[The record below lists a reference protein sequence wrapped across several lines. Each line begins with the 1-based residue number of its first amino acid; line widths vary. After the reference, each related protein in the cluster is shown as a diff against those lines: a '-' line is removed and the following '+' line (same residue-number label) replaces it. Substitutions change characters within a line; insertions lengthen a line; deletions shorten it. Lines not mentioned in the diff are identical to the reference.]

1 VQNRKSRPNLALDST
16 VPTRPSV
23 GIQRRPQA
31 KFPEVGQTLSSY
43 RYDAFQNQPPRRA
56 HGKAVKAKK
65 RWSKKKIALLVA
77 LPFLLIAA
85 FLIIKFGYNLSK
97 IFQGNVFGILS
108 SSKLKGED
116 EGRVNIL
123 IAGNSAD
130 DIGHN
135 GGNLTD
141 SIMVLSVDTRNNK
154 ALLLSVPRD
163 LYVDIPG
170 YRHGKINEAYVA
182 GESQNFHQDGYPDG
196 GMGLLEK
203 TIYQTLG
210 IKSHYYAL
218 INYTA
223 LRDMVN
229 AVGGIDV
236 NIQSTNPRGL
246 YDPSKDYATGG
257 VLVNL
262 SNGWHHLNGAEALNL
277 ARARGDAY
285 GSYGYGNSDFT
296 RTANQRLMLL
306 ALKSKATSSGV
317 LTNPIKLSKL
327 ADAVG
332 NNIKSDMKLSEVRR
346 LYTITKDIGNN
357 KIASA
362 GLNDLSGNNYLASAR
377 NASGSVLIPAAGQ
390 DDFSEIQAALR
401 RLFSNNQ
408 IVNEDAKVVVL
419 NATNTY
425 GIAAANKT
433 KLVAKFVTVTA
444 IADARATADTSTII
458 NASKGSKP
466 ATLALLKQMY
476 GNQVT
481 TNNTYSARYPD
492 ADFIVLV
499 GADKLDDYKRNL

>member
-1 VQNRKSRPNLALDST
+1 
-16 VPTRPSV
+16 
-23 GIQRRPQA
+23 
-31 KFPEVGQTLSSY
+31 
-43 RYDAFQNQPPRRA
+43 
-56 HGKAVKAKK
+56 
-65 RWSKKKIALLVA
+65 
-77 LPFLLIAA
+77 
-85 FLIIKFGYNLSK
+85 
-97 IFQGNVFGILS
+97 
-108 SSKLKGED
+108 
-116 EGRVNIL
+116 
-123 IAGNSAD
+123 
-130 DIGHN
+130 
-135 GGNLTD
+135 
-141 SIMVLSVDTRNNK
+141 
-154 ALLLSVPRD
+154 
-163 LYVDIPG
+163 
-170 YRHGKINEAYVA
+170 
-182 GESQNFHQDGYPDG
+182 
-196 GMGLLEK
+196 
-203 TIYQTLG
+203 
-210 IKSHYYAL
+210 
-218 INYTA
+218 
-223 LRDMVN
+223 
-229 AVGGIDV
+229 
-236 NIQSTNPRGL
+236 
-246 YDPSKDYATGG
+246 
-257 VLVNL
+257 
-262 SNGWHHLNGAEALNL
+262 
-277 ARARGDAY
+277 
-285 GSYGYGNSDFT
+285 
-296 RTANQRLMLL
+296 
-306 ALKSKATSSGV
+306 
-317 LTNPIKLSKL
+317 
-327 ADAVG
+327 
-332 NNIKSDMKLSEVRR
+332 MKLSEVRR